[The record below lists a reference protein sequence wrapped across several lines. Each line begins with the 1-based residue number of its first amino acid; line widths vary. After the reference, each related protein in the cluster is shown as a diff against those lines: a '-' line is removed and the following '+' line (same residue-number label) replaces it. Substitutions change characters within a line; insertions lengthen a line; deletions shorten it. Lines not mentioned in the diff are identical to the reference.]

1 MDKKNQIQQLIN
13 SRKLSTD
20 EEYVLFEGALQAL
33 HLNITIDD
41 IAEICKAFDDDT
53 KDDEVMFGIIHLIEQ
68 LQGEEYLKKIAICTP
83 DMKEAHDWAM
93 TLNKRIINSQ
103 KYFEKY
109 IEIIGDLEKEYKEKF
124 EQAGITY
131 FYTLIDDAVA
141 RVMKA
146 EGGFIWACKNYDGDV
161 MSDMVSSAFGS
172 LAMMTSVLVSPS
184 GVYEYEAAHGTV
196 QRHYYKHLKGEETST
211 NSVATIFAWT
221 GALRKR
227 GELDGNRELTEFAD
241 KLEMATIRTIESGR
255 MTKDLALIT
264 SLNDVQVCNS
274 LEFIQEIR
282 KTFETV

>member
-68 LQGEEYLKKIAICTP
+68 LQG

-109 IEIIGDLEKEYKEKF
+109 IEIIGDLEKEYKEKILKLLVDVKNDNPKRF
-124 EQAGITY
+124 GDKINM
-131 FYTLIDDAVA
+131 LIE
-141 RVMKA
+141 R
-146 EGGFIWACKNYDGDV
+146 
-161 MSDMVSSAFGS
+161 
-172 LAMMTSVLVSPS
+172 
-184 GVYEYEAAHGTV
+184 TV
-196 QRHYYKHLKGEETST
+196 
-211 NSVATIFAWT
+211 
-221 GALRKR
+221 
-227 GELDGNRELTEFAD
+227 
-241 KLEMATIRTIESGR
+241 
-255 MTKDLALIT
+255 
-264 SLNDVQVCNS
+264 
-274 LEFIQEIR
+274 
-282 KTFETV
+282 